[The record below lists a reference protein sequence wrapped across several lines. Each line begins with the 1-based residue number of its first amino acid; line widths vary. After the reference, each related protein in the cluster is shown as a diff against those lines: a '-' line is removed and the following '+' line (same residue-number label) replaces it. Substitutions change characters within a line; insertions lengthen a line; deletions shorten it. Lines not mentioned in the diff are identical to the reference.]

1 MYSTHRI
8 TLPKVPSIP
17 SHSSLPSQY
26 SLPRVPSILEYL
38 VYPVSLPSQSTHIV
52 QPTQSVHLVY
62 PVTLPSQF
70 SLPSIVSLP
79 SQYTYSTQSV
89 QSTHTLTLP
98 IHLFCPY
105 TSLYPF
111 SILILPIEYTHYTLH
126 YTILSYSQSKMNF
139 HLGIDLEV

>member
-8 TLPKVPSIP
+8 TLPKVTSIP
-17 SHSSLPSQY
+17 SHF

-70 SLPSIVSLP
+70 SLPSIVTLP
-79 SQYTYSTQSV
+79 SQYIYSTQSLYPV
-89 QSTHTLTLP
+89 
-98 IHLFCPY
+98 
-105 TSLYPF
+105 TSLYPYTYSTHRIYPLYLTLYH
-111 SILILPIEYTHYTLH
+111 SILLSVKNEFSSWHRPRGLIFPHT
-126 YTILSYSQSKMNF
+126 TIKN
-139 HLGIDLEV
+139 